1 MDWDYLATAYVQP
14 MPISSYIH
22 IYIYIMQYQYTNDI
36 QWSLVYLSYCILWII
51 INPIADLQGP
61 WTPASTVSWFSCSSL
76 APRTLVLQSFP
87 TCPSE
92 ELSPQK
98 RPFDELQRLQYAE
111 GQCISPTVEMSGPFY
126 VTCLMKICNITRFQ
140 HDFRDESSSAY
151 GCGSKLGTL
160 S

>member
-1 MDWDYLATAYVQP
+1 MDWDYLVTAYVQP
-14 MPISSYIH
+14 IPISSY
-22 IYIYIMQYQYTNDI
+22 IYIYIMQHQYTNDI

-76 APRTLVLQSFP
+76 APRTLVLQSCP

-140 HDFRDESSSAY
+140 HNFRDESSSAY

>member
-1 MDWDYLATAYVQP
+1 MDWDYLVTAYVQP
-14 MPISSYIH
+14 IPISSYV
-22 IYIYIMQYQYTNDI
+22 YIYISCSISLSMISNDPLYI
-36 QWSLVYLSYCILWII
+36 YPIVSYESLLIL
-51 INPIADLQGP
+51 PIADLQGP
-61 WTPASTVSWFSCSSL
+61 WTPASTVSWFPCSSL
-76 APRTLVLQSFP
+76 APRTLVLQSCP

-126 VTCLMKICNITRFQ
+126 ITCLMKICNITRFQ